1 MHKVI
6 ASLTKKMLQRQSV
19 ITQINS
25 RFTPATNLEIGK
37 FALNTKCTTQKGIS
51 KKIQPLRKGL
61 YQIIEKPTDVTYKL
75 IDTRKK
81 EVIQH
86 RNNLL
91 TYNPK
96 EYALRELTQLYS
108 YTGLKIV
115 QNNSETEL
123 NHNTDE
129 QTSPKLDQQK
139 ENVSQTSLKQKKNKC
154 LKNKEKIEK

>member
-1 MHKVI
+1 M
-6 ASLTKKMLQRQSV
+6 
-19 ITQINS
+19 
-25 RFTPATNLEIGK
+25 
-37 FALNTKCTTQKGIS
+37 
-51 KKIQPLRKGL
+51 
-61 YQIIEKPTDVTYKL
+61 

-91 TYNPK
+91 TYYPK

-129 QTSPKLDQQK
+129 KTSPKLDQQK
-139 ENVSQTSLKQKKNKC
+139 ENVSQTPLKQKKNKY
-154 LKNKEKIEK
+154 LKKKEKRKK